1 MNQNQ
6 RFNLQVPFHTEVDD
20 DGVTMTVCRLE
31 RAYYAKI
38 RLRMNDA
45 QGGNVLNVSRLPYV
59 IVRSTPAEP
68 DRWVVGYQM
77 AKHTQA
83 GASAG
88 LVQFEISGPGKYRI
102 YIRELLATFASGE
115 EFLVPRHVLPDGED
129 SGRQVQPLLE
139 LDVIEDEACNL
150 SCRVMH
156 PNGLGRGRGA
166 GRDQIP
172 ADGTWHAL
180 TEAHSNSAISRSLDL
195 GNYTISLQLWADAS
209 CTYGI
214 NHPRIARSRFRE
226 ALELIYG
233 ESMTA
238 GTVPGLDAHDR
249 ILTTDTVRVEFDHQS
264 TTGGRG
270 RLSFREDNGQAGNR
284 MTPDESLRRTHPATM
299 EFLFQMMSDLGL
311 HSARS
316 TGAWRPHFG
325 STRHRYAAAL
335 DITEVKAYVRDA
347 NDQEHQ
353 VTVHF
358 HNRNSPDS
366 NPLVTTRPET
376 AQRTRKRELSY
387 RVHVY
392 MAQGRLDGTLG
403 WMGGPWR
410 LTFAQLGLARPT
422 NPPNRLLPTDEAFA
436 TNDDHY
442 HHIHI
447 SRGVDQE

>member
-20 DGVTMTVCRLE
+20 DGITMTVCRLE

-59 IVRSTPAEP
+59 IVSSTLAAP
-68 DRWVVGYQM
+68 DRWSVGL
-77 AKHTQA
+77 QA
-83 GASAG
+83 GSHTSSWESPG
-88 LVQFEISGPGKYRI
+88 LVRFKISRPGKLRI
-102 YIRELLATFASGE
+102 YIRELLEAFSEGDT
-115 EFLVPRHVLPDGED
+115 FLVPQHALADGSD
-129 SGRQVQPLLE
+129 SGREVQPLLE

-150 SCRVMH
+150 SVRVVH

-172 ADGTWHAL
+172 ADGVRHPL
-180 TEAHSNSAISRSLDL
+180 TDAHIYEGSARALDL
-195 GNYTISLQLWADAS
+195 GSYTISLQLWADAS
-209 CTYGI
+209 CAYGI
-214 NHPRIARSRFRE
+214 RHPNIVGSRFRE